1 MLTPEESAELLD
13 STMDV
18 LESDLTTAT
27 PQSGLGVI
35 DQWLEQLRQTE
46 NAKEITNTLEQVK
59 TQLESDEINT
69 SELIQLFD
77 TLATQTTEFS
87 TRVGSEGD
95 MAVRLEAV
103 ASTLQSLAGQLG
115 NS

>member
-18 LESDLTTAT
+18 LEGDLTTVT
-27 PQSGLGVI
+27 PRSGLGVI

-46 NAKEITNTLEQVK
+46 NAKEITSTLEQVK
-59 TQLESDEINT
+59 TQLESNEIDQT
-69 SELIQLFD
+69 ELIQLFD
-77 TLATQTTEFS
+77 RLARQTTEFS
-87 TRVGSEGD
+87 TMVGSEGD

-103 ASTLQSLAGQLG
+103 SSALQSLAGQLG
-115 NS
+115 NL